1 MGWNLAGAC
10 EVYPEKAKLDKQF
23 KYANNKNISYVAI
36 IGENELANSTV
47 IVKNMS
53 AGNQETMLIN
63 ELAGY
68 FKN

>member
-23 KYANNKNISYVAI
+23 KYANNKNISYVVI

-47 IVKNMS
+47 TIKNMENGTQDAILFS
-53 AGNQETMLIN
+53 EIAR
-63 ELAGY
+63 Y
-68 FKN
+68 FV